1 MKIALLSVTEQGRI
15 LSQKIANQLTKY
27 EIQRF
32 CFYRHTDE
40 TAVSFQNIAQ
50 QTEILFPE
58 FDALIF
64 LCACGIA
71 VRSIAPCIKSKASDP
86 AVIVLDDMG
95 KFVISLLSGH
105 LGGANALTEEISK
118 KLSAI
123 PVITTATDTGK
134 LFSPDSFASANN
146 LIITDLAAA
155 KEIASAVLNGEKI
168 GFYSDYPYQNKP
180 EILVENQ
187 NCRTGIC
194 ITANPEIPPFPA
206 TLFLIPRNLVLGI
219 GCRKGISSGQISETV
234 RKALNFAQI
243 PENRLCAVSSIDL
256 KKKEAG
262 LLEFCQ
268 DKNLPFFTYSAEI
281 LSSAEGEFT
290 ASEFVKQ
297 ITGTD
302 NICERSAVIHS
313 QGNLILKKYAENGI
327 TVAVAECPVMLDFH
341 KRRNLS

>member
-15 LSQKIANQLTKY
+15 LSQRIANQLAEH

-50 QTEILFPE
+50 QTEILFPK
-58 FDALIF
+58 FDTLIF

-71 VRSIAPCIKSKASDP
+71 VRSIASHIQSKASDP
-86 AVIVLDDMG
+86 AVLVLDDNG

-105 LGGANALTEEISK
+105 LGGANALTEIIAE
-118 KLSAI
+118 KLHAV

-134 LFSPDSFASANN
+134 KFSPDSFASAND
-146 LIITDLAAA
+146 LIITDLSAA
-155 KEIASAVLNGEKI
+155 KEIASAVLIGEKI
-168 GFYSDYPYQNKP
+168 GFYSDYAYQNKP
-180 EILVENQ
+180 EILIENQ

-194 ITANPEIPPFPA
+194 ITANPERKPFPV
-206 TLFLIPRNLVLGI
+206 TLLLIPRNLVLGI
-219 GCRKGISSGQISETV
+219 GCKKGTSAGQISETV
-234 RKALNFAQI
+234 RKALDSVQI
-243 PENRLCAVSSIDL
+243 PENRICAVSSIDL
-256 KKKEAG
+256 KKEESG

-268 DKNLPFFTYSAEI
+268 NRNLPFFTYSAEI
-281 LSSAEGEFT
+281 LASAEGEFT
-290 ASEFVKQ
+290 ASDFVKH

-313 QGNLILKKYAENGI
+313 QGNLILKKYAENGV
-327 TVAVAECPVMLDFH
+327 TVALAECPVMLDFH
-341 KRRNLS
+341 KRRKLS

>member
-15 LSQKIANQLTKY
+15 LSQKIANQLTEH

-50 QTEILFPE
+50 QTEILFPK
-58 FDALIF
+58 FDALLF

-71 VRSIAPCIKSKASDP
+71 VRSIAPYLNSKASDP
-86 AVIVLDDMG
+86 AVLVIDDTG

-105 LGGANALTEEISK
+105 LGGANALTEIIAE
-118 KLSAI
+118 KLHAV

-134 LFSPDSFASANN
+134 KFSPDSFASANH
-146 LIITDLAAA
+146 LIITDLSAA
-155 KEIASAVLNGEKI
+155 KEIASAVLTGEKI
-168 GFYSDYPYQNKP
+168 GFYSDYAYQNKP
-180 EILVENQ
+180 EILAENL

-194 ITANPEIPPFPA
+194 ITANPEQKPFPI
-206 TLFLIPRNLVLGI
+206 TLLLIPRNLVLGI
-219 GCRKGISSGQISETV
+219 GCKKGTSAGQISETV
-234 RKALNFAQI
+234 RKALASVQI
-243 PENRLCAVSSIDL
+243 PENRICAVSSIDL
-256 KKKEAG
+256 KKEEAG

-268 DKNLPFFTYSAEI
+268 NRNLPFYTYSAEI
-281 LSSAEGEFT
+281 LASAEGEFT
-290 ASEFVKQ
+290 ASEFVRN

-313 QGNLILKKYAENGI
+313 QGNLILRKYAGNGV
-327 TVAVAECPVMLDFH
+327 TVALAECPVMLDFH
-341 KRRNLS
+341 KRRKLS